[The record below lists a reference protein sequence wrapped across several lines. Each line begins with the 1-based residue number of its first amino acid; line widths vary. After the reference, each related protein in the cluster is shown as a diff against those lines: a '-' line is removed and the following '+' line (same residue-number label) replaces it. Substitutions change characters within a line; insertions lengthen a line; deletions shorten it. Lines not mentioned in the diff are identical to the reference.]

1 MKCII
6 IDDEKIARAAL
17 KKLCEKV
24 DFLESVAEFNNPLEA
39 IDFLNREEIDLVFL
53 DIHMPDFS
61 GFDFLS
67 SVKNVPEVIITTS
80 DDNFGVQAFEYD
92 VSDYILKPVSTP
104 RFIKAVNKVRDE
116 RMSAERNGPDSKEK
130 HIFIN
135 VNSRLVRLNYDDILF
150 MEARG
155 DYVQIQT
162 PKKKHLVHATMK
174 RFAEKL
180 PPNRFV
186 QVHRSYIVNINKI
199 VDIEDNSILIAEE
212 IIPISR
218 SNKEELLNR
227 LNTI

>member
-24 DFLESVAEFNNPLEA
+24 DFLEPVAEFNNPLEA
-39 IDFLNREEIDLVFL
+39 IDFLNREEVDLVFL

-80 DDNFGVQAFEYD
+80 DKNFGVQAFEHD

-104 RFIKAVNKVRDE
+104 RFIKAVNKVRDK
-116 RMSAERNGPDSKEK
+116 RISTKKNKPDSKEK

-135 VNSRLVRLNYDDILF
+135 VNSRLVRLNYDEILF

-180 PPNRFV
+180 PPNHFV
-186 QVHRSYIVNINKI
+186 QVHRSYIININKI
-199 VDIEDNSILIAEE
+199 IDIEDNSILIAEE

-218 SNKEELLNR
+218 SNKDELLDR

>member
-24 DFLESVAEFNNPLEA
+24 DFLEPVAEFNNPLQA
-39 IDFLNREEIDLVFL
+39 IDFLNTEEIDLVFL

-61 GFDFLS
+61 GFDFLN

-116 RMSAERNGPDSKEK
+116 RMSAEKNEPDSKER

-135 VNSRLVRLNYDDILF
+135 VNSRLVRLSYDDILF
-150 MEARG
+150 LEARG

-162 PKKKHLVHATMK
+162 PQKKHLVHATMK
-174 RFAEKL
+174 RFSEKL
-180 PPNRFV
+180 PSKRFV

-199 VDIEDNSILIAEE
+199 IDIEDNSILIAEE

-218 SNKEELLNR
+218 SNKDDLLNR